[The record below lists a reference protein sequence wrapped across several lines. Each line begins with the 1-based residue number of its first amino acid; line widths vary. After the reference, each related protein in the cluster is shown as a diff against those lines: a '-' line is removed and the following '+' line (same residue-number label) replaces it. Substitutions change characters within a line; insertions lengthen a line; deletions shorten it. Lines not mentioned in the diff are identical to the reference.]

1 MEVFV
6 MEDELLMPSDAGRL
20 LGISRDSVSRWA
32 AEGRLP
38 ATYAKMGS
46 RTVVLVRRRDVEL
59 LAAQRRQAASV
70 EASSR

>member
-1 MEVFV
+1 MP
-6 MEDELLMPSDAGRL
+6 EDELLMPSDAGRL

-46 RTVVLVRRRDVEL
+46 RTVVLVRRSDVER
-59 LAAQRRQAASV
+59 LAAERRQPASV
-70 EASSR
+70 VGASDR